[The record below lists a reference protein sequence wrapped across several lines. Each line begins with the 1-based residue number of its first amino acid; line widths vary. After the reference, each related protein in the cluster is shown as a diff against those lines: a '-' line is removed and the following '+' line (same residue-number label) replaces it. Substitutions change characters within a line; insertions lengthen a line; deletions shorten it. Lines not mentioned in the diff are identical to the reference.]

1 MFICVLVSGASVYAQ
16 NNKKEDSMI
25 EFGTKFTLKLSEN
38 DYSYSVIDKEPY
50 TKTLGLTDI
59 RSMFSQEDIKKDE
72 IIGVLAYGKLGDDRQ
87 VFLILRN
94 GLSTPLSYKLEIKQR
109 NKTHFESTSVANLY
123 PQVPSTEIWPYDID
137 YIVFSDFIP
146 VKQ

>member
-1 MFICVLVSGASVYAQ
+1 MKTYFYLWIFICVLVSGANVYAQ
-16 NNKKEDSMI
+16 DNKKEGSMI

-72 IIGVLAYGKLGDDRQ
+72 IMGVLAYGKLGNDRQ
-87 VFLILRN
+87 VFLILKN
-94 GLSTPLSYKLEIKQR
+94 GLSTPLSYKLEIKQG

-123 PQVPSTEIWPYDID
+123 PQVPSTEI
-137 YIVFSDFIP
+137 
-146 VKQ
+146 